1 MPSNNKIRELIGVID
16 PRLGRILIGMND
28 DIHALRG
35 SVRDLATLM
44 NQLADLMGKQ
54 QVVMSAMKGYTK
66 RLQEMGMA
74 VGSDPSVTGEH
85 DEPL

>member
-74 VGSDPSVTGEH
+74 VGSDPSVTGEV